1 MRLDLL
7 SKVAHRPKILPLSFP
22 ATWRITKTTEKKSSA
37 ELRRAKPQD
46 AASHRGKKSG
56 EKRKLH
62 NNPSLPHPDPH
73 PYPQTR
79 KKNER
84 GRKYHFK
91 TFCGSNLVSGAT
103 SATYPVHL
111 RGRAIYSPPERPRT
125 VDLSPKKTKKKI
137 LNPSPI
143 SCPED
148 HIHSPTLNLMITDKK
163 KLTLARHTPA
173 QGNSIPLGEGAR

>member
-7 SKVAHRPKILPLSFP
+7 SKVAHRPKIVPLSFP

-73 PYPQTR
+73 PYPPKR

-84 GRKYHFK
+84 RRKYHFK
-91 TFCGSNLVSGAT
+91 TFCGSNLVSGKVVQQAQ
-103 SATYPVHL
+103 
-111 RGRAIYSPPERPRT
+111 
-125 VDLSPKKTKKKI
+125 
-137 LNPSPI
+137 
-143 SCPED
+143 
-148 HIHSPTLNLMITDKK
+148 
-163 KLTLARHTPA
+163 HTPYISA
-173 QGNSIPLGEGAR
+173 DGQSTHPLRDPVL